1 MAAYYPYI
9 KAMHLIFVVTWFA
22 GLFYLP
28 RLFIYHIESKDK
40 GKAEAAVLG
49 TQFRLM
55 ERRLWYIITWP
66 SAILCTLFAFTLL
79 AIMPGW
85 LEQGWM
91 HIKLGFVVLLWTYH
105 LIMHRMFLKFQREDF
120 TYTSGFMRIWNE
132 GATLILFA
140 MIFLAVVR
148 HSLNWIYG
156 LVGLIALAVL
166 LMLGI
171 RLYKKLRKD

>member
-1 MAAYYPYI
+1 
-9 KAMHLIFVVTWFA
+9 
-22 GLFYLP
+22 
-28 RLFIYHIESKDK
+28 
-40 GKAEAAVLG
+40 
-49 TQFRLM
+49 
-55 ERRLWYIITWP
+55 LW
-66 SAILCTLFAFTLL
+66 S
-79 AIMPGW
+79 
-85 LEQGWM
+85 
-91 HIKLGFVVLLWTYH
+91 YH

-156 LVGLIALAVL
+156 LVGLVALAVL